1 MSPQWIDSEQHAS
14 LQAPPRARYHVQTDI
29 TLPPVVHGPIL
40 ISFADLNGFE
50 FGARVRNPYRSLFVR
65 QPDDVIANGSP
76 SSAETSPCPRPRH
89 SNMSI

>member
-50 FGARVRNPYRSLFVR
+50 FGARVRNPYRVCSCVSPTMSSLT
-65 QPDDVIANGSP
+65 G
-76 SSAETSPCPRPRH
+76 RH
-89 SNMSI
+89 LQRRRLPARGRGTPI